1 MLTGC
6 NTGNMRKPRFALLKS
21 VSCSKEKLRDV
32 STNES
37 KHTKVY
43 SSSELSGESA
53 SGTVVC
59 SRREARATR
68 EGRGDDTL
76 AARLLYCLNNAP
88 L

>member
-21 VSCSKEKLRDV
+21 VSSSKEKL
-32 STNES
+32 TNES

-43 SSSELSGESA
+43 PSSELSGESA

-59 SRREARATR
+59 SRREARATTR